1 MKKYII
7 IFWTLVFTG
16 ILSVFLVFF
25 LAEQG
30 YLGKMPTIQD
40 LENPKSNLASVIYSS
55 DGQELGSY
63 FYQNRTNAKYKDM
76 SPYLVNALIATED
89 ERFRSHPGIDVRGTV
104 RAMVYLGANGG
115 ASTITQQLAKMLF
128 TEQKSANKIRRV
140 VQKLKEWI
148 IASKLE
154 RYYTKNEIV
163 AMYFNRFD
171 FVNNAVGINSAA
183 KVYFNCK
190 PDSLEIHEAAMLVG
204 MAKNPSLFNPIR
216 RPDTTLQRRNVV
228 LGQMVRNKFITQ
240 LEFDSISQ
248 LPLGIDYQSVDHNDG
263 VAPYFRETLRA
274 KVTDILN
281 TRVKD
286 SDEYLY
292 AKPDGERYDVYRDGL
307 KIYAT
312 INYKMQKYAEN
323 AVATYLGEYLQKE
336 FSSQLLKRKN
346 FPFASLSDDQVES
359 VLSTARKRSER
370 YRILTGKECSNCHR
384 RGDFIQEEN
393 IEGVD
398 YWVCQADDCEKTSRK
413 IDQDSVELVFDIPV
427 EMKVFSWRGEID
439 TTLTP
444 NDSIRYYKSFLQAGL
459 MSLDPANGHIKA
471 WVGGI
476 DHEHFAFD
484 HVQLAKRQV
493 GSTFKP
499 FVYGLALEAGLSACH
514 MVPDI
519 KHGFKRGEF
528 GLLQDWAPSNG
539 EAFSGVEV
547 SLKYGLANSMNNIT
561 AWVMKRFTP
570 QAAVQYAHKCGIE
583 SFIDPVP
590 ALCLGVADISLFEM
604 VTAYSTFANKG
615 IRMEPTYLLRIE
627 DNGGNVIYEAGQEIT
642 EVMSPENAYKV
653 IDLMRGVTEGE
664 RGGPENKKTGT
675 AIRLRYDSP
684 TRGYDGVPS
693 NVQIAGKTG
702 TTQGNSDGWFMGIVP
717 ELVTG
722 VWVGADDRSVRFL
735 NTSWGQGANTA
746 LPIWGYYMKSVWGDK
761 SLKIDQDKPFE
772 KPESLKNYNFE
783 CDKAGSE
790 QDPFGVTIPD
800 CPECIYD

>member
-40 LENPKSNLASVIYSS
+40 LENPKSDLASVIYSS
-55 DGQELGSY
+55 DGQELGKY
-63 FYQNRTNAKYKDM
+63 FYQNRTNARYKDL

-89 ERFRSHPGIDVRGTV
+89 ERFRTHPGIDVRGTV
-104 RAMVYLGANGG
+104 RAISYLGSKGG

-128 TEQKSANKIRRV
+128 TEQKSANKIKRV
-140 VQKLKEWI
+140 IQKLKEWI

-171 FVNNAVGINSAA
+171 FVNNAVGVNSAA
-183 KVYFNCK
+183 QVYFNCK

-204 MAKNPSLFNPIR
+204 MAKNPSLFNPMR

-240 LEFDSISQ
+240 LEFDSLSQ

-263 VAPYFRETLRA
+263 VAPYFRETLRS
-274 KVTDILN
+274 KVTEVLN
-281 TRVKD
+281 RKVKD
-286 SDEYLY
+286 TDEYLY

-307 KIYAT
+307 KIYTT
-312 INYKMQKYAEN
+312 INYKMQEYAEN

-384 RGDFIQEEN
+384 RGDFVQEET
-393 IEGVD
+393 IDGVAF
-398 YWVCQADDCEKTSRK
+398 WVCQADDCEHTSRK

-476 DHEHFAFD
+476 DHEHFAYD

-519 KHGFKRGEF
+519 EHGFKRGEF
-528 GLLQDWAPSNG
+528 GLLKDWAPSNG
-539 EAFSGVEV
+539 EPFSGVEV

-583 SFIDPVP
+583 SYIDPVP

-627 DNGGNVIYEAGQEIT
+627 DNGGNVIYEADQEIK

-684 TRGYDGVPS
+684 TRGYDGVPY

-717 ELVTG
+717 DLVTG

-783 CDKAGSE
+783 CDKTGSE
-790 QDPFGVTIPD
+790 QDPFGATIPD